1 VKEANAMTKLSHSA
15 ALAALTLASCGLASF
30 GLLSCGKEEA
40 GKVSLPPAAVAPVA
54 AAPIRVETILASAQE
69 VAAPVFATGTSQP
82 IRKADLAPAMSA
94 RIEKIYVREGQR
106 VKAGQI
112 LLTLDGK
119 SAQLGA
125 EQARAQAA
133 ASAAQADQLD
143 ADYQRLA
150 PLAERG
156 SVAASR
162 LEQLDSQRKAARA
175 QSRAAQSAAGA
186 AGKVAQNAI
195 LRAPFPGTIVDLPH
209 EVGEMAAG
217 NGSLARL
224 VDLSRLE
231 IHVRVAARD
240 LGRLSVSDSVRA
252 AFPQLGVTAAGTIAT
267 IGLEVDPATSTAE
280 VVAVIPNPDG
290 SLRGGLFTELELAPA
305 QKRRALIVPKTA
317 VAGAGA
323 TASVFAV
330 EGGKAARRAVAVVPF
345 DASRV
350 EITKGLPDGTAIVA
364 GQLDRVRD
372 GAQVSAAPRPDVTS
386 AAQAVEETP

>member
-1 VKEANAMTKLSHSA
+1 MTKLSKSA
-15 ALAALTLASCGLASF
+15 ALAALSLASCGLATF
-30 GLLSCGKEEA
+30 ITGCGKEEA
-40 GKVSLPPAAVAPVA
+40 PKVSLPPAAAAPK
-54 AAPIRVETILASAQE
+54 AAPIRVETTVVATRE

-94 RIEKIYVREGQR
+94 RIEKIYVREGQQ

-112 LLTLDGK
+112 LLSLDGK

-125 EQARAQAA
+125 EQARASAA

-156 SVAASR
+156 SVAQSR

-175 QSRAAQSAAGA
+175 QTRAAQSAASA

-240 LGRLSVSDSVRA
+240 LGRLSVSDGVRA
-252 AFPQLGVTAAGTIAT
+252 TFPQLGVTAAGTIST

-290 SLRGGLFTELELAPA
+290 ALRGGLFTELELAPA
-305 QKRRALIVPKTA
+305 QKRRALIIPKTA
-317 VAGAGA
+317 VAGTGA
-323 TASVFAV
+323 AASVFAV
-330 EGGKAARRAVAVVPF
+330 EDGKATRRSVEVLPF
-345 DASRV
+345 DATRV
-350 EITKGLPDGTAIVA
+350 EITKGLTDGTAIVIS
-364 GQLDRVRD
+364 QLDRVRE
-372 GAQVSAAPRPDVTS
+372 GSQVSASEVTS
-386 AAQAVEETP
+386 AAKAVEETP